1 MPAIAFLGL
10 GHMGTPMAH
19 RLVAAGHDVVVWNR
33 TGARTGPLVEAGAR
47 AEDTP
52 AAAVAGAAVVI
63 TMLADPAAV
72 ESVLFGPEGAVGSL
86 EPGCTL
92 VEMSTIGPGAVHE
105 IARRLPPGIGLV
117 DAPVGGSVQ
126 HATAGDLRVFAGG
139 VASDLEVVT
148 PILSELGSVVHCGG
162 VGSGAAI
169 KLVANTSLVAG
180 MALFGETLTLADA
193 LGVPR
198 ELVLQV
204 LAAGPLGGVLKRAQ
218 STGGYFT
225 VELAAKDLGLAVGS
239 ASLPVS
245 TAALDVVRAAVSA
258 HAKEDLKVLAHL
270 DRQENR

>member
-10 GHMGTPMAH
+10 GHMGTPMAR

-33 TGARTGPLVEAGAR
+33 TGSRTAPLVAAGAL
-47 AEDTP
+47 AATTP
-52 AAAVAGAAVVI
+52 AEAAAGADVVI

-72 ESVLFGPEGAVGSL
+72 DSVLFGRYGAVGAL
-86 EPGCTL
+86 GPGSTL
-92 VEMSTIGPGAVHE
+92 VEMSTIGPDAVRG
-105 IARRLPPGIGLV
+105 IASRLPVGVGLV

-126 HATAGDLRVFAGG
+126 HATAGELRVFAGG
-139 VASDLEVVT
+139 ETADLDAVT
-148 PILSELGSVVHCGG
+148 PILSELGSVVRCGG

-180 MALFGETLTLADA
+180 MTLLGETLALADS

-198 ELVLQV
+198 ELALEVLS
-204 LAAGPLGGVLKRAQ
+204 AGPLGGVLRRAQ
-218 STGGYFT
+218 AAGGFFT

-245 TAALDVVRAAVSA
+245 ATALDVVRAAVDA
-258 HAKEDLKVLAHL
+258 HGKEDLKVLAHL
-270 DRQENR
+270 D